1 MLTSGYMHLGVN
13 NMSKA
18 VLLDS
23 GFLIRLMN
31 PDEPLHQI
39 ALNLFRNF
47 VNNGIV
53 CKVST
58 IALAE
63 YGVKGALRYLPTKYL
78 QYVPFVYSHAEVA
91 SVFMRT
97 ILKVKVE
104 RGVAISPRVII
115 PNDTKMFAQASA
127 EPDVFAFVSADAEA
141 KKVYDMLDNP
151 NFEFVNIREIK

>member
-63 YGVKGALRYLPTKYL
+63 YGVKGDLRYLPTKYL

>member
-1 MLTSGYMHLGVN
+1 MLMSGYMTLEAS

-31 PDEPLHQI
+31 PDESLHQV
-39 ALNLFRNF
+39 ALDLFKGY
-47 VNNGIV
+47 VTNGV
-53 CKVST
+53 ACKVST

-63 YGVKGALRYLPTKYL
+63 YGVKGDLRYLPTKYI
-78 QYVPFVYSHAEVA
+78 QYVPFAYRHAEVA

-97 ILKVKVE
+97 IIKIKEE
-104 RGVAISPRVII
+104 RGAVISPRVII

-141 KKVYDMLDNP
+141 KKVYDLLDSP
-151 NFEFVNIREIK
+151 DFEFVNIRDLK